1 MGGATLVFTDG
12 SSNGRAALVI
22 GDNCKTQQTNETTAQ
37 SAELIA
43 VITAFRELS
52 NKKLNL
58 YSDSQYIIRLFP
70 QIETATIPVYK
81 TTILA
86 LLCQLQELI
95 REHSHPFH
103 VGHVCAHSGLLGPV
117 HEGNELADQ
126 ATKIVACSDIE
137 EVTQA
142 HQLHHQNA
150 TALFINFKFLEKP

>member
-1 MGGATLVFTDG
+1 M
-12 SSNGRAALVI
+12 
-22 GDNCKTQQTNETTAQ
+22 
-37 SAELIA
+37 IA

-95 REHSHPFH
+95 RERFHPFH
-103 VGHVCAHSGLLGPV
+103 VGHVCAHSGLQGPV

-126 ATKIVACSDIE
+126 ATKIVACSAIAD
-137 EVTQA
+137 VTQA

-150 TALFINFKFLEKP
+150 TALRYQFQISREAARQIVRNCTACPLLCPACPWE